1 MTPLLKVERIL
12 FATDFLESSRLAL
25 DYAVAFAEHF
35 GATIIMFHVIEL
47 SQAAREVEVETSGPS
62 LTRKVAQ
69 ERLNALA
76 TGVRRLGLQVEAH
89 IEDGIPCKTILSA
102 VERYKADLLVLG
114 VHGVHRG
121 LEHLLVGSNTE
132 KILLSA
138 NCPTL
143 TVGAHV
149 LAGVDLELHLNKII
163 YFSDFTPEATA
174 AAPYALFLG
183 KEFDAPVEICQLL
196 PVVAENNERLRMEL
210 ANGYCD
216 SLKSVLTESDSD
228 WCRPAFQLERGM
240 EIDQIIEH
248 SQSGHAGLI
257 VLGVRTE
264 SQLGRHLH
272 TSFAYHLLAKATCPV
287 LSIRH
292 RTQTLEQI
300 AYGAPDT

>member
-1 MTPLLKVERIL
+1 MTPLLKVNRIL

-35 GATIIMFHVIEL
+35 RATIIMFHVVEL
-47 SQAAREVEVETSGPS
+47 SQAAREVEMETSGPS
-62 LTRKVAQ
+62 LTRKVAE
-69 ERLNALA
+69 ERLEALA
-76 TGVRRLGLQVEAH
+76 KGVRRLGLQVETH
-89 IEDGIPCKTILSA
+89 IEDGVPCTTILRA
-102 VERYKADLLVLG
+102 VDRHEADLLVLG
-114 VHGVHRG
+114 IHGVHRG
-121 LEHLLVGSNTE
+121 LDHLLVGSNTE
-132 KILLSA
+132 KILLGA

-149 LAGVDLELHLNKII
+149 LAGIDLELHLNRIL

-174 AAPYALFLG
+174 AAPYALFLS

-196 PVVAENNERLRMEL
+196 PSVAESNERLRTEL
-210 ANGYCD
+210 ASDYCD
-216 SLKSVLTESDSD
+216 SLKHVLSEDHSD
-228 WCRPAFQLERGM
+228 WCSPAFQLERGM

-248 SQSGHAGLI
+248 AQSGHAGLI

-292 RTQTLEQI
+292 RTKS
-300 AYGAPDT
+300 